1 VSSEKNMDCTI
12 CENKRLGTVY
22 YLDFG
27 PVCIKCDAE
36 NRDHPVKIPSHIP
49 DEQHV
54 KYKINI
60 YKKRLKT

>member
-1 VSSEKNMDCTI
+1 MKCTI
-12 CENKRLGTVY
+12 CENDRLGTVY

-27 PVCIKCDAE
+27 PVCIKCDGV
-36 NRDHPVKIPSHIP
+36 NRDDPIKIPPHIP

-60 YKKRLKT
+60 FKKRLNLESTNR